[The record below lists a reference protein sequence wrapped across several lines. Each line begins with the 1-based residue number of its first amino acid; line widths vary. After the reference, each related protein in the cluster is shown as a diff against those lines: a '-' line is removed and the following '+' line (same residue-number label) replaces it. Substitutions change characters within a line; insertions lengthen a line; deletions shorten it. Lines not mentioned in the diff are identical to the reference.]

1 MQVLQPVIIGAST
14 MKPAFSVLFRVI
26 AFNDS
31 PAGRRNRRLAAF
43 GGALLLHLALLCAFL
58 GSRPGGVLASGG
70 GWSSTE
76 TVEPYV
82 VLSLSGLR
90 RPDAADTAT
99 AHASQDAAVLA
110 AMMARMR
117 DAAPEVVV
125 ANTATTQKPSLSAL
139 FDAVQRDR
147 AARDA
152 AASGKSDR
160 DDGGRGA
167 DARAPDAKARD
178 KAGPPSPARSDA
190 QTSAGAG
197 SLWGFLEPCWRK
209 LPGRSTV
216 PVTLEVVLDSRGMIA
231 TPPKIVRPTGAP
243 ADEARLVAEARAL
256 AALGG
261 CLPYHG
267 PDGAHGAPIMVG
279 FAASR

>member
-1 MQVLQPVIIGAST
+1 MRPTQFP
-14 MKPAFSVLFRVI
+14 PFRVV
-26 AFNDS
+26 AFDDS
-31 PAGRRNRRLAAF
+31 RAGRRNRRLAAF
-43 GGALLLHLALLCAFL
+43 GGAVALHIALLCAFL
-58 GSRPGGVLASGG
+58 GSPPGGVLAAGG
-70 GWSSTE
+70 QAGAE
-76 TVEPYV
+76 AVEPYI

-90 RPDAADTAT
+90 RPEATDTST
-99 AHASQDAAVLA
+99 TQASQDAAILA

-117 DAAPEVVV
+117 QAQPEVVI
-125 ANTATTQKPSLSAL
+125 ASATTPQKPSLGAL
-139 FDAVQRDR
+139 FDAVRRDR

-167 DARAPDAKARD
+167 DARAPDAKPLD
-178 KAGPPSPARSDA
+178 KAGPRSSANSDVKA
-190 QTSAGAG
+190 SAGSG

-216 PVTLEVVLDSRGMIA
+216 PVTLEVVLDARGMIA
-231 TPPKIVRPTGAP
+231 TPPKIVRPSGAAP
-243 ADEARLVAEARAL
+243 DEARLVAEARAL

-261 CLPYHG
+261 CLPYRG
-267 PDGAHGAPIMVG
+267 PDGANGAPITVG